1 VATVFR
7 SVKEQQISVYESQRN
22 HHEACGSRRPGY
34 PDPRSRGRMR
44 SLDVGGLRVFKED
57 RLVGMLTDRDLTLR
71 AITEGKDPMTTTV
84 QQVMTA
90 DVAYC
95 FEDQEVEEAGRN
107 MKGNQIRRLPVLNHD
122 FGRKHAVRRASQSA
136 SCYCLPLFE
145 AGHLK

>member
-1 VATVFR
+1 
-7 SVKEQQISVYESQRN
+7 
-22 HHEACGSRRPGY
+22 
-34 PDPRSRGRMR
+34 MR
-44 SLDVGGLRVFKED
+44 SLDVGGLRVLKED

-107 MKGNQIRRLPVLNHD
+107 MKGN
-122 FGRKHAVRRASQSA
+122 
-136 SCYCLPLFE
+136 
-145 AGHLK
+145 